1 MLKPPKPS
9 KVEIRKADEF
19 TKNPVGAIQL
29 VVLLFKSRFPF
40 EFLKTG
46 LVRFCWNSL
55 LFAF

>member
-46 LVRFCWNSL
+46 LVRFC
-55 LFAF
+55 